1 MPDKEVLV
9 SVLCIT
15 FNHQKYIRRCLDS
28 MVNQKTDFRYEI
40 IIHDDASTDGTPNIV
55 REYAQRYPD
64 LIIPILQ
71 KENQYSQGVD
81 MMKDFMFP
89 KASGEYIVELEGDD
103 FWCDQNKLQ
112 LQVDAMRKHPECA
125 LCVHKTGTVDAGGSR
140 LSWQFPMMN
149 LEEGVITTQKL
160 MELTLNEDSWPF
172 HLSSLM
178 VNVQL
183 YREYMDFE
191 TVGFPAKF
199 FRVGDLPRYLF
210 YGLKGDAYY
219 IDREMS
225 VYTVDSGGFMSRAK
239 IDPEFAKKAHQGFI
253 DGLSE
258 FNAYSDYKYSD
269 LIEKML
275 VLRRFEIARIDRRF
289 DLLVSKPEY
298 DYLIKRRG
306 LLKSIAFRVI
316 GHAMLLTRR
325 IRKERT

>member
-81 MMKDFMFP
+81 MINDYMFP
-89 KASGEYIVELEGDD
+89 KASGEYIVEIEGDD
-103 FWCDQNKLQ
+103 FWCDDHKLQ
-112 LQVDAMRKHPECA
+112 LQVDAMRKHSECA
-125 LCVHKTGTVDAGGSR
+125 LSVHKTGTVDAGGNK

-160 MELTLNEDSWPF
+160 MELTLNKDNWPF

-178 VNVQL
+178 VTTGL
-183 YREYMDFE
+183 FREYMEFE
-191 TVGFPAKF
+191 PVGFPRRFYK
-199 FRVGDLPRYLF
+199 VGDLPRYLY

-225 VYTVDSGGFMSRAK
+225 VYTMESGGFMSRMKA
-239 IDPEFAKKAHQGFI
+239 DPEFARNVHQGYI
-253 DGLSE
+253 DGLTE
-258 FNAYSDYKYSD
+258 FDAFSDHKYSD
-269 LIEKML
+269 LIAKML
-275 VLRRFEIARIDRRF
+275 VPRKFEIARIDRQF
-289 DLLVSKPEY
+289 DILVSNPEF
-298 DYLIKRRG
+298 DYLIQGRG
-306 LLKSIAFRVI
+306 FIKSIAFRI
-316 GHAMLLTRR
+316 LGHAMLLSRR